1 MQSFVQ
7 HTVKLLNFALEI
19 NEGPVNVE
27 QKPRLAGVET
37 VVMETGYGEQVTLQS
52 HWTPK
57 YERTF
62 VGEKARPFSGW
73 YGSKYGLD
81 CVVHFGPVSGVVVH
95 WNFQTGILKENCA
108 VNLKVIRLVS

>member
-37 VVMETGYGEQVTLQS
+37 VVMETGYGEQVTLQRNRA
-52 HWTPK
+52 PK
-57 YERTF
+57 HKRTL
-62 VGEKARPFSGW
+62 VGKKARPFSGR
-73 YGSKYGLD
+73 YRSKYGLD
-81 CVVHFGPVSGVVVH
+81 CVVHFGPVAGVVVH
-95 WNFQTGILKENCA
+95 WNFQTGILKESCA
-108 VNLKVIRLVS
+108 SN